1 MLCPVMQ
8 MDFTDGVDRYDD
20 ETGAERYSNRDL
32 HYGIAWADSHLA
44 EGIAVEPMK
53 GYDLAAFRRWCE
65 EQLYEGGTFTCDET

>member
-1 MLCPVMQ
+1 M
-8 MDFTDGVDRYDD
+8 TSGDD
-20 ETGAERYSNRDL
+20 NTRAAWVCAIG
-32 HYGIAWADSHLA
+32 WADNYLA